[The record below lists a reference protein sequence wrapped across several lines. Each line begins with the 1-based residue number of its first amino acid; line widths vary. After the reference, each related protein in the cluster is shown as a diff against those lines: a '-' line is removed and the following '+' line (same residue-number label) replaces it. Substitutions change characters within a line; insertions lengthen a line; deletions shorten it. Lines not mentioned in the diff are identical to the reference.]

1 MSSFFF
7 PPLSRTVEP
16 GGQVLALHAVVL
28 KAQVPQNDWLR
39 TQEVVER
46 CRVQLLICRDKICEL
61 RFNSGFVLFF
71 WPRSSSLSLSLSLG
85 AHNERS
91 VVHSEEETLKI
102 RNKREGKRK
111 KTKRLREWAP
121 EGSAELRMQS

>member
-1 MSSFFF
+1 MFLFF
-7 PPLSRTVEP
+7 PLSRTVEP

-61 RFNSGFVLFF
+61 KFNSGFVFF
-71 WPRSSSLSLSLSLG
+71 GRARSLSVSLSAFTMRG
-85 AHNERS
+85 QWFTAR
-91 VVHSEEETLKI
+91 
-102 RNKREGKRK
+102 RRR
-111 KTKRLREWAP
+111 
-121 EGSAELRMQS
+121 

>member
-1 MSSFFF
+1 MSSFFS
-7 PPLSRTVEP
+7 PLSRTVEP

-61 RFNSGFVLFF
+61 KFNSGFVLFF
-71 WPRSSSLSLSLSLG
+71 FGRALSLSLG

-102 RNKREGKRK
+102 RNKREGKKKKKRRK
-111 KTKRLREWAP
+111 T
-121 EGSAELRMQS
+121 EGTGARRFS